1 MRPRSPIFQSG
12 LVAAVLAVMLHVVL
26 WAGVLSGALD
36 GPRQAEFHAAYCGSA
51 PQPHEAPAHP
61 APCVLCP
68 VCLAH
73 SLPGALPAPAPAP
86 LPARL
91 AGLAP
96 AYDGG
101 LHFPPPALPQ
111 GAAYPRGP
119 PLS

>member
-1 MRPRSPIFQSG
+1 M
-12 LVAAVLAVMLHVVL
+12 AAMLHIVL
-26 WAGVLSGALD
+26 WAGVLSGAIGAVD
-36 GPRQAEFHAAYCGSA
+36 GSRQAEFHASICGTA
-51 PQPHEAPAHP
+51 PPQHEAPAHH

-73 SLPGALPAPAPAP
+73 SLPGTLPAPPPSPA
-86 LPARL
+86 PARL

-101 LHFPPPALPQ
+101 IHFPPPALPP

-119 PLS
+119 PLT